1 MEENTNN
8 TTPNNGENAQEQKD
22 KVAKNYDATINKL
35 VAILGGKEQLFPG
48 SKIAK
53 DAVATVV
60 TELLKEKKD
69 STIKD
74 VKEGLSKLLE
84 QKIALDK
91 TIKEKEKEFEKLKTD
106 KKKEFVEAAAKIFGK
121 IEGLSELE
129 KSYYDG
135 LKSIEDKKE

>member
-1 MEENTNN
+1 MEENN
-8 TTPNNGENAQEQKD
+8 NNGPVVNAEEQKD
-22 KVAKNYDATINKL
+22 KVSKNYDATINKL

-106 KKKEFVEAAAKIFGK
+106 KKKEFVDAAAKIFGK

-135 LKSIEDKKE
+135 LKSIDDKEKS